1 MTFFRPF
8 QGWVSLSEAGPGDG
22 TLKVL
27 PLLKEALA
35 HALLRPLLKDIPVD
49 ELPNYYP
56 HKILYLDQELHK
68 ELIKAMISIPKVYPG
83 DCVFWHGDLVHS

>member
-1 MTFFRPF
+1 M
-8 QGWVSLSEAGPGDG
+8 SEAGPGDG

-35 HALLRPLLKDIPVD
+35 HTLIRPLLQDILED

-56 HKILYLDQELHK
+56 HKILYLDQELHAR
-68 ELIKAMISIPKVYPG
+68 LIQAMISVPKVYPG